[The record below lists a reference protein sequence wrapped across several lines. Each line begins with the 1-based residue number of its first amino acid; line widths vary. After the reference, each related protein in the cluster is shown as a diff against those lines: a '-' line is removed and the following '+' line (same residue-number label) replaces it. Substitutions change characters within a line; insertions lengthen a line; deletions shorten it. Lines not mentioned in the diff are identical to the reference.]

1 MRWHSGGFDFASGNE
16 LVKIW
21 NQYMKYIAGSLII
34 SFGLLFIG
42 VVLSN
47 AMGIKAGDDLF
58 TYLGVAWLVLA
69 AMVYPFSKNLI
80 R

>member
-1 MRWHSGGFDFASGNE
+1 
-16 LVKIW
+16 
-21 NQYMKYIAGSLII
+21 MKYIAGSLII

>member
-1 MRWHSGGFDFASGNE
+1 
-16 LVKIW
+16 
-21 NQYMKYIAGSLII
+21 MKYIAGSLII

-80 R
+80 LLSFLYKCSCCCVDG